1 VYVGVG
7 LMDSLTLLAAQHLP
21 GRRSA
26 LIADATVAEL
36 YREWRRGGPM
46 PWRPRAP
53 TCDDT
58 APAGWAAPFTFPAGE
73 TSKTRETW
81 ARLTDELLT
90 AGHGRDSG
98 IIALGGG
105 VTGDLAGFVAATFQR
120 GVPFMQ
126 VPTTLLAMLDA
137 SIGGKTGVDTPHGK
151 NLVGAFH
158 PPVAVVADL
167 LTLTTLTDRDY
178 RGGLAEAVKH
188 GLMMDAEHFG
198 WIEQN
203 SAALNARALDAL
215 DPLVRRSVAI
225 KAAVVADDEQES
237 GRRAV
242 LNAGH
247 TVAHA
252 IEQVTN
258 YATPHGEAVAM
269 GLVAEC
275 RLGERLGVTEPGTA
289 ERVAAVLTA
298 LNLPALSAPPD
309 LAALI
314 KAMRFDK
321 KSVGGELRF
330 AFPARVGEADR
341 DGESWTR
348 AVGEVE
354 VEGGFRA

>member
-1 VYVGVG
+1 MYVGVG

-46 PWRPRAP
+46 PWRPREP
-53 TCDDT
+53 TCDDP

-81 ARLTDELLT
+81 ARLTDELLA

-98 IIALGGG
+98 IVALGGG

-167 LTLTTLTDRDY
+167 LALTTLTDREY

-275 RLGERLGVTEPGTA
+275 RLGEQLGATERGTA
-289 ERVAAVLTA
+289 DRVAEL
-298 LNLPALSAPPD
+298 LMHLGLPISPIPPISP
-309 LAALI
+309 LLE
-314 KAMRFDK
+314 AMRFDK

-354 VEGGFRA
+354 VEGGLRA